1 MKKIILYLYSVSVF
15 CLIAF
20 KANSQTFTS
29 AFLQT
34 GDGCTNLMNC
44 MTTNSAGDIF
54 AFWRDGS
61 QTNNNSQ
68 YYILKWSSVTNSW
81 TQVSTFD
88 MTPLSA
94 QTVFDYPSDD
104 VSMVI
109 DASGGY
115 HVVFQAI
122 ENAACC
128 GQRRGI
134 AYGYSANGS
143 SWTFTEL
150 QALSD
155 PNGWLNV
162 DDPTIDLDAS
172 GYPHVIYKY
181 SDVNGSVDRYYAI
194 EHRWKTAGGWQFET
208 VAANTTGLSNEITA
222 PDFVISPNGNL
233 NVAFVRETNGSGT
246 DGSLCYSVKPPSG
259 VWTTTTVLAGTTGAA
274 ASTALSIQ
282 SSATSVITIINRSS
296 TGAITEVTNASGSW
310 VNNPIGAGLV
320 GGINTHAFFMNDNGD
335 KILGYKATAS
345 TSTYSFARKMSAD
358 AAWTT
363 GVNIYA
369 DGNTNVARYFSL
381 AANNSGDLVT
391 LFDRLPAGGSCGAAN
406 QREMWY
412 AYTTLPASCPT
423 PTISLAG
430 KTNVLCNGG
439 STGTATIS
447 VSGGSPFTYT
457 WSPSGGSSAIASG
470 LSAGTYT
477 CAITNS
483 CGATAS
489 QTLSIT
495 QPASALTTAT
505 AITNVLCNG
514 GTTGSAT
521 ITASGGTTGYTYLW
535 SSAQTTSV
543 ITGLNS
549 GVRTCTVTDANSCKA
564 TNTVTITQPSAI
576 SLSASASNPT
586 ICTGSS
592 STLTANASGGTG
604 TINYTWVG
612 GPTTNTYVVS
622 PTSPTTYTVNVLD
635 ASNCGNSATVNVS
648 ANSCAAASALNFD
661 GTNDYISIAYAETG
675 TNITHEFWF
684 KTTQANQG
692 LFSVTDV
699 NPTPGGFDRDLYLT
713 SGNINAY
720 VWLGGPAETI
730 TTSGTNYADG
740 NWHHVAHVIGT
751 SVGGQKLYVDG
762 VLKAS
767 GTASASSFNWNTKIL
782 LGYSNTSPG
791 NKYFNGNMDEVRIW
805 NVARTQC
812 EINSYKN
819 CEIPTTASGL
829 MANYH
834 FNQGFDAGSNGT
846 VTVAVDAS
854 GNSRNGSLTGFALN
868 GAVSNWVAPGAVTTG
883 STTPANLTITVGA
896 TVSNSII
903 CNGNSTIL
911 SGTGANTYNWTGGVT
926 NAVAFSPT
934 ATATYTVIGTN
945 TVTGCS
951 NTAVASVTVNNC
963 APGAALNFDGTN
975 DRVNLGSAITSGLSG
990 GNKVT
995 VEAWV
1000 KPTSFSG
1007 LGCIVGNYNTGVGA
1021 LQILLRRAGNS
1032 YYEFWIGNGGSWFST
1047 NSVATPSLNTW
1058 QHVAGTWDGS
1068 VASIYVNGVLSGTTT
1083 PALTVLG
1090 NASNNP
1096 VWIGANTIN
1105 ENFTG
1110 DVDEIRI
1117 WNRSLCMGEIQNNMN
1132 GEIPT
1137 TATGLLA
1144 NYHFNQGLATGDNTA
1159 INTLTDASGNSN
1171 IGTLTNMSLNGTTS
1185 NWSAP
1190 GAVSTSVTPFV
1201 APIISVNNG
1210 TICSGQSFTV
1220 TPSGAST
1227 YTVQGGSSVVSPSS
1241 NTTYTVVGSTSGCLS
1256 NVVASSVTVN
1266 SLPTVSVNSG
1276 AICAGESFTMVPSGA
1291 TTYTYSNG
1299 SDVVAPS
1306 ANDSYTVTGTNAN
1319 GCKNTAV
1326 SSVTVNSLPTVSVNS
1341 GAICAG
1347 ESFTMVPSGA
1357 TTYTYSNGTDVVTP
1371 SANDSYTVTGTDA
1384 NGCKNTTV
1392 STVTVNILPVITT
1405 QPSNVTV
1412 CGNATGTFTVVAT
1425 NGDTYSWGWSGNNVT
1440 FTNTNGTY
1448 GETGYTTSVLT
1459 VPNLES
1465 EGWDGYYI
1473 RAVVTSSN
1481 GCSVSSTSG
1490 LITVN
1495 SLPTVSVNS
1504 GAICAGES
1512 FTMVPSGATTY
1523 TYSNGSDVVT
1533 PSAND
1538 SYTVTGT
1545 DANGCENIA
1554 VSTVTV
1560 NALPVLTAVTNN
1572 TLLCVGQTATLSVNG
1587 ATTYTWSTTENTTD
1601 IAVSPTVQTTYTVNG
1616 TDANG
1621 CENTTTVTQDV
1632 SLCTGITT
1640 LSNDASV
1647 NVYPNPSKGLFVI
1660 ELTFVSK
1667 VTVMNALGQVVI
1679 EETFDAGKHT
1689 ININNEATGVY
1700 FVKVMT
1706 NNKQQIIKLIKE

>member
-1 MKKIILYLYSVSVF
+1 MKKIILYLYSVFVF

-369 DGNTNVARYFSL
+369 DGNTNVSRYFSL

-604 TINYTWVG
+604 TITYTWIG
-612 GPTTNTYVVS
+612 GPTANTYVVS
-622 PTSPTTYTVNVLD
+622 PTSSSTYTVNVLD
-635 ASNCGNSATVNVS
+635 ANNCSNSATVNVI

-661 GTNDYISIAYAETG
+661 GSNDYISIAYAETG

-868 GAVSNWVAPGAVTTG
+868 GVVSNWVAPGAVTTG
-883 STTPANLTITVGA
+883 STTPANLAITVGA

-934 ATATYTVIGTN
+934 ATASYTVTGTN
-945 TVTGCS
+945 TVSGCT

-963 APGAALNFDGTN
+963 APGAALNFDGA
-975 DRVNLGSAITSGLSG
+975 DDLVNLGNVITSSLAG
-990 GNKVT
+990 GTKVT

-1007 LGCIVGNYNTGVGA
+1007 LGCIVGNYNTGVGTM
-1021 LQILLRRAGNS
+1021 QIMLRRAGNS
-1032 YYEFWIGNGGSWFST
+1032 YYEFWIGNGGSWYNT

-1083 PALTVLG
+1083 PALSVLG

-1096 VWIGANTIN
+1096 VWVGANTIG

-1110 DVDEIRI
+1110 DVDEVRI
-1117 WNRSLCMGEIQNNMN
+1117 WNRSLCIGEIQNNMN

-1159 INTLTDASGNSN
+1159 INILTDASSNSYT
-1171 IGTLTNMSLNGTTS
+1171 GTLTNMSLNGTTS

-1201 APIISVNNG
+1201 APNINVNSG
-1210 TICSGQSFTV
+1210 TICLGQSFTV

-1241 NTTYTVVGSTSGCLS
+1241 NATYTVVGSTNGCLS

-1266 SLPTVSVNSG
+1266 SLPIVSVNSG
-1276 AICAGESFTMVPSGA
+1276 AICAGQSFTMIPSGA
-1291 TTYTYSNG
+1291 TT
-1299 SDVVAPS
+1299 
-1306 ANDSYTVTGTNAN
+1306 
-1319 GCKNTAV
+1319 
-1326 SSVTVNSLPTVSVNS
+1326 
-1341 GAICAG
+1341 
-1347 ESFTMVPSGA
+1347 F
-1357 TTYTYSNGTDVVTP
+1357 
-1371 SANDSYTVTGTDA
+1371 
-1384 NGCKNTTV
+1384 
-1392 STVTVNILPVITT
+1392 
-1405 QPSNVTV
+1405 
-1412 CGNATGTFTVVAT
+1412 
-1425 NGDTYSWGWSGNNVT
+1425 
-1440 FTNTNGTY
+1440 
-1448 GETGYTTSVLT
+1448 
-1459 VPNLES
+1459 
-1465 EGWDGYYI
+1465 
-1473 RAVVTSSN
+1473 
-1481 GCSVSSTSG
+1481 
-1490 LITVN
+1490 
-1495 SLPTVSVNS
+1495 
-1504 GAICAGES
+1504 
-1512 FTMVPSGATTY
+1512 

-1545 DANGCENIA
+1545 DANGCVSAIGAVSNVTVNTLPNISVNSGTICTGQSFTMVPSGASTYTYSSGSNVVTPTSTNSYTVTGTNANGCVSAIGAVSNVTVNSLPNISVNSGTICAGQSFTIVPSGANTYTYSGGSDVVMPAVNASYTVTGTDINGCENMATSSVTVNALPTISVNSGSICA
-1554 VSTVTV
+1554 GQSFTIIPSGASTYTYSNGTDVVTPSANDSYTVTGTDGNGCENTVVSTVTV
-1560 NALPVLTAVTNN
+1560 NVLPTLITMTTN
-1572 TLLCVGQTATLSVNG
+1572 TLLCTGETATLSVMG
-1587 ATTYTWSTTENTTD
+1587 ALTYTWNTTENTTD
-1601 IAVSPTVQTTYTVNG
+1601 IVVTPTAQTTYTVGG
-1616 TDANG
+1616 TDVNG
-1621 CENTTTVTQDV
+1621 CSNTTTITQDV
-1632 SLCTGITT
+1632 SLCTGVVA
-1640 LSNDASV
+1640 LSNNNSV
-1647 NVYPNPSKGLFVI
+1647 LSLYPNPNSGLFTL
-1660 ELTFVSK
+1660 ELTTLSK
-1667 VTVMNALGQVVI
+1667 VTVTNALGQTVI
-1679 EETFDAGKHT
+1679 AETFEAGKHNLD
-1689 ININNEATGVY
+1689 IHNETTGVY
-1700 FVKVMT
+1700 FVKVIE
-1706 NNKQQIIKLIKE
+1706 NDKQQTIKVIKQ